1 MAAPVFNGLDSN
13 PTYTE
18 NSSAVLLDNNASI
31 TDADI
36 GALHPLHR
44 GYPHSGPLGRD
55 ERRRFVQRC
64 APQRRPGDGVRHDRG
79 FGKSGNFIVVEII
92 IGTYTNDD
100 GTLVITF
107 NDQATGDRI
116 TDVLRQLT
124 YSNAS
129 DTPPSS
135 IVVGYTF
142 NNGDTATGSITV
154 TINAVNDPPSIDA
167 LDGSALYQPGSGG
180 VVLSPNISLSDFDSP
195 TLSGAVVAFSGSFLG
210 TDVLSA
216 NVGSTGIVAN
226 YAGGVLTLSKP
237 SGGPATVEQY
247 RQVLATVTY
256 STTVTD
262 PTNGGAAPDRALN
275 WFVTDSANA
284 DSPAINTTLAFGPG
298 VDLDASGAGIG
309 FATTFTQGG
318 AAVAIAD
325 TDADITATFD
335 AVSGVTVV
343 LTNAKAGDA
352 LSATGGPLDVTVDNS
367 QPGRITLLISGP
379 GSETD
384 YENALKSVTFSSSSS
399 NIDPTTRDVT
409 VTVADFGGNPSLAAH
424 SAITINGAVNDP
436 GSAADDTATVA
447 ANTNLFVP
455 GPGVL
460 ANDNDPDGLVVVTGA
475 VATSGGGAIEFQP
488 NGAYSYTPAANFAG
502 TDTVVY
508 TAQDPFGSQVSAT
521 LRITVNAPPTPPS
534 PTGTPGDDSFTA
546 SGNQQVNGGLG
557 TDTVTFNF
565 RLVDATVTYSGNQI
579 IVDSGST
586 HTVLTGFEVFKFTD
600 GTVNNNDA
608 DPLVDDLFY
617 YAKYHDVWT
626 AHVDADAHFH
636 NTGWKEG
643 RGPDAFFSTVD
654 PSLGQP
660 GREGRRRRSAGP
672 LRYERLDAGPRTLD
686 YIRSGGLS
694 QRQPRRRRRRTS
706 IRCVTTSRTVTRK
719 VASRSRRPNCSTA
732 NGFDYVYYLNHNPD
746 VAAADVD
753 PFQHF
758 QTVGWKEG
766 RNPNALFDT
775 TGYLNNY
782 LDVKAANV
790 NPLDHYNQFGW
801 HEGRDPSVGFDTTSY
816 LAAYADVNAAH
827 VNPLAHFLNSA
838 SATAFDYVYYLQNNP
853 DVAAAGVDPYQHFQP
868 VGWKEGRN
876 PNAFFDTAGYLS
888 NYADVK
894 AANVNPLDHYN
905 QFGWHEGRDPST
917 GFDTTSYLTNYADVD
932 AAHINPL
939 THFLQFGMN
948 EGRSA
953 FADGAWG

>member
-1 MAAPVFNGLDSN
+1 MAAPVFNGLDN
-13 PTYTE
+13 TPTYTE

-36 GALHPLHR
+36 GSSTPYTGATLTLARSTAANADDSFAGAPLNE
-44 GYPHSGPLGRD
+44 GQVTVFGMIPDPES
-55 ERRRFVQRC
+55 
-64 APQRRPGDGVRHDRG
+64 PGD
-79 FGKSGNFIVVEII
+79 FIFAEII
-92 IGTYTNDD
+92 IGTYTNND
-100 GTLVITF
+100 GTLIITF

-129 DTPPSS
+129 ETPPASV
-135 IVVGYTF
+135 VVGYTF
-142 NNGDTATGSITV
+142 NNGETATGSITV
-154 TINAVNDPPSIDA
+154 TINVVNDPPSIDA
-167 LDGSALYQPGSGG
+167 LDGSAVYQPGSGG
-180 VVLSPNISLSDFDSP
+180 VVLSPNTVLSDLDSP
-195 TLSGAVVAFSGSFLG
+195 TLSGATVSFSGGFLG

-216 NVGSTGIVAN
+216 NVGSTGITAN
-226 YAGGVLTLSKP
+226 YAGGVLTLS
-237 SGGPATVEQY
+237 GTATVAQY
-247 RQVLATVTY
+247 RQVLASVTY
-256 STTVTD
+256 STTAAD
-262 PTNGGAAPDRALN
+262 PTNGGAAPDRTLN
-275 WFVTDSANA
+275 WVVKDSANA
-284 DSPAINTTLAFGPG
+284 NSPTGHTTLSFGPG
-298 VDLDASGAGIG
+298 VDLDASGAGTG

-335 AVSGVTVV
+335 AVSGVSVV
-343 LTNAKAGDA
+343 LTNARAGDVLA
-352 LSATGGPLDVTVDNS
+352 ATGGPLTVTVNNS
-367 QPGRITLLISGP
+367 PGQITLVISGS

-384 YENALKSVTFSSSSS
+384 YENALKSVTFSSSSG

-409 VTVADFGGNPSLAAH
+409 VTVADSVGNPSLAAH
-424 SAITINGAVNDP
+424 STITINGAVNDP
-436 GSAADDTATVA
+436 GSAADDTATTA
-447 ANTNLFVP
+447 ANTSLFVP

-488 NGAYSYTPAANFAG
+488 NGAYGYTPAANFSG

-521 LRITVNAPPTPPS
+521 LRITVNAPPGPPF
-534 PTGTPGDDSFTA
+534 TGTPGDDSLTA
-546 SGNQQVNGGLG
+546 TGNQQANGGLG

-579 IVDSGST
+579 IIDGPST
-586 HTVLTGFEVFKFTD
+586 HTVVSGFEIFKFTD

-617 YAKYHDVWT
+617 YAKYHDVWN

-636 NTGWKEG
+636 STGWKEG
-643 RGPDAFFSTVD
+643 RDPDAFFSTVVYLSANPDVKALGVD
-654 PSLGQP
+654 PLTHFDTSGWTQGRVPSITFDPAAYLGANPDVAAAHIDPLRHYLANGYQ
-660 GREGRRRRSAGP
+660 EGR
-672 LRYERLDAGPRTLD
+672 
-686 YIRSGGLS
+686 
-694 QRQPRRRRRRTS
+694 QPIAPTELL
-706 IRCVTTSRTVTRK
+706 
-719 VASRSRRPNCSTA
+719 AP

-746 VAAADVD
+746 VAASGAD

-775 TGYLNNY
+775 SGYLNTY

-816 LAAYADVNAAH
+816 LSAYADVN
-827 VNPLAHFLNSA
+827 
-838 SATAFDYVYYLQNNP
+838 
-853 DVAAAGVDPYQHFQP
+853 
-868 VGWKEGRN
+868 
-876 PNAFFDTAGYLS
+876 
-888 NYADVK
+888 
-894 AANVNPLDHYN
+894 
-905 QFGWHEGRDPST
+905 
-917 GFDTTSYLTNYADVD
+917 

-939 THFLQFGMN
+939 THFLDFGIH
-948 EGRSA
+948 EGRSP
-953 FADGAWG
+953 FADGGWS

>member
-1 MAAPVFNGLDSN
+1 MAAPVFNGLDNN

-36 GALHPLHR
+36 GASTPSTGATLTLARSAGTNVEDLFSGAPLSD
-44 GYPHSGPLGRD
+44 GQVTVSGTIEDP
-55 ERRRFVQRC
+55 ES
-64 APQRRPGDGVRHDRG
+64 P
-79 FGKSGNFIVVEII
+79 GNFIVVEII

-284 DSPAINTTLAFGPG
+284 DSPTINTTLAFGPG

-335 AVSGVTVV
+335 AVGGVTVV

-409 VTVADFGGNPSLAAH
+409 VTVADSGGNPSLAAH

-643 RGPDAFFSTVD
+643 RGPDAFFSTVVHLSANPDVKAAGVD
-654 PSLGQP
+654 PLVRFDTSGWMQ
-660 GREGRRRRSAGP
+660 GRVPSITFDPAAYLSANPDVQAAHIDPLRHYLANGYQEGR
-672 LRYERLDAGPRTLD
+672 
-686 YIRSGGLS
+686 
-694 QRQPRRRRRRTS
+694 QPIAPTELL
-706 IRCVTTSRTVTRK
+706 
-719 VASRSRRPNCSTA
+719 TA

-775 TGYLNNY
+775 TGYLNHY

-827 VNPLAHFLNSA
+827 VNPLAHFLN
-838 SATAFDYVYYLQNNP
+838 
-853 DVAAAGVDPYQHFQP
+853 
-868 VGWKEGRN
+868 
-876 PNAFFDTAGYLS
+876 
-888 NYADVK
+888 
-894 AANVNPLDHYN
+894 
-905 QFGWHEGRDPST
+905 FGIH
-917 GFDTTSYLTNYADVD
+917 
-932 AAHINPL
+932 
-939 THFLQFGMN
+939 

-953 FADGAWG
+953 FADGVWG

>member
-1 MAAPVFNGLDSN
+1 MAAPVFNGLDNN

-18 NSSAVLLDNNASI
+18 NASAVLLDTNAI
-31 TDADI
+31 VIDTDLSPTSPID
-36 GALHPLHR
+36 GATLTL
-44 GYPHSGPLGRD
+44 
-55 ERRRFVQRC
+55 QRVGS
-64 APQRRPGDGVRHDRG
+64 ASPDD
-79 FGKSGNFIVVEII
+79 FINGNFDEGQVISQISGLVV
-92 IGTYTNDD
+92 GFA
-100 GTLVITF
+100 VIENGVLTVTF
-107 NDQATGDRI
+107 NSDAVFADVN
-116 TDVLRQLT
+116 DVLQQLT

-129 DTPPSS
+129 DAPPPSV
-135 IVVGYTF
+135 VVGYTF

-167 LDGSALYQPGSGG
+167 LDGSAVYQRGSVG
-180 VVLSPNISLSDFDSP
+180 VVLSPNTVLSDFDSP
-195 TLSGAVVAFSGSFLG
+195 MLSSAVVAFSGSFLG

-226 YAGGVLTLSKP
+226 YAGGVLTLSAA
-237 SGGPATVEQY
+237 SGATVEQF
-247 RQVLATVTY
+247 RQVLASVTY
-256 STTVTD
+256 SSTAPD
-262 PTNGGAAPDRALN
+262 PTNGGATPDRTLN
-275 WFVTDSANA
+275 WFVKDSANA
-284 DSPAINTTLAFGPG
+284 PSPTISSTLSFGPG

-309 FATTFTQGG
+309 FAATFTQGG

-335 AVSGVTVV
+335 AVSGVSVV

-367 QPGRITLLISGP
+367 QPGRITLVISGP
-379 GSETD
+379 GSITD
-384 YENALKSVTFSSSSS
+384 YENALKSVTFSSSSG

-409 VTVADFGGNPSLAAH
+409 VTVADFVGNPSLAAH
-424 SAITINGAVNDP
+424 STITINGAVNDP
-436 GSAADDTATVA
+436 GSAADDTATTA

-460 ANDNDPDGLVVVTGA
+460 ANDNDPDGLVVITGA
-475 VATSGGGAIEFQP
+475 VATSGGGAIEFQS
-488 NGAYSYTPAANFAG
+488 NGAYSYTPAANFSG

-521 LRITVNAPPTPPS
+521 LRITVSAPPTPPTPS

-579 IVDSGST
+579 IVDNGST

-626 AHVDADAHFH
+626 AHVNADAHFH

-643 RGPDAFFSTVD
+643 RDPDAFFSTVVYLSANPDVKAAGVD
-654 PSLGQP
+654 PLVHFDTTGWTQ
-660 GREGRRRRSAGP
+660 GRVPSITFDPAAYLATNPDVAAAHIDPLRHYLANGYQEGR
-672 LRYERLDAGPRTLD
+672 
-686 YIRSGGLS
+686 
-694 QRQPRRRRRRTS
+694 QPIAPTELL
-706 IRCVTTSRTVTRK
+706 TK
-719 VASRSRRPNCSTA
+719 

-746 VAAADVD
+746 VAASGAD

-775 TGYLNNY
+775 SGYLNTY

-801 HEGRDPSVGFDTTSY
+801 KEGRDPSVGFDTTSY
-816 LAAYADVNAAH
+816 LAAYNDVN
-827 VNPLAHFLNSA
+827 
-838 SATAFDYVYYLQNNP
+838 
-853 DVAAAGVDPYQHFQP
+853 
-868 VGWKEGRN
+868 
-876 PNAFFDTAGYLS
+876 
-888 NYADVK
+888 
-894 AANVNPLDHYN
+894 
-905 QFGWHEGRDPST
+905 
-917 GFDTTSYLTNYADVD
+917 

-939 THFLQFGMN
+939 THFLDFGIH
-948 EGRSA
+948 EGRSP
-953 FADGAWG
+953 FADGVWG